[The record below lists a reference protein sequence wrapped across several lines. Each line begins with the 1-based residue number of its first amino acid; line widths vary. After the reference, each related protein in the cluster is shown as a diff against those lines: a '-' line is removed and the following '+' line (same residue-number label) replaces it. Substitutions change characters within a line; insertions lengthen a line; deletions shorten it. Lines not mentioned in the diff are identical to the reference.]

1 MVQTPLEQVIAAL
14 EREKSRYRSYD
25 GLKFIGRCIDIVHL
39 YNEIENEW
47 ELKIYSDGFRDA
59 VRIKDRDAVEA
70 LKAAEQ
76 VTKGRKAG
84 R

>member
-14 EREKSRYRSYD
+14 ERERSRYRSYD
-25 GLKFIGRCIDIVHL
+25 GLKFIGRCLDIVHL
-39 YNEIENEW
+39 YHEIENEW

-59 VRIKDRDAVEA
+59 VRIKDRDAVEKE
-70 LKAAEQ
+70 KAAQQ
-76 VTKGRKAG
+76 VTKGGKAG

>member
-1 MVQTPLEQVIAAL
+1 MVQTPLEQVIGAL
-14 EREKSRYRSYD
+14 QRDLARYRAHD
-25 GLKFIGRCIDIVHL
+25 IVKNIQRCIDIAHL
-39 YNEIENEW
+39 YHEIENEW
-47 ELKIYSDGFRDA
+47 ELKIYADGFKDA